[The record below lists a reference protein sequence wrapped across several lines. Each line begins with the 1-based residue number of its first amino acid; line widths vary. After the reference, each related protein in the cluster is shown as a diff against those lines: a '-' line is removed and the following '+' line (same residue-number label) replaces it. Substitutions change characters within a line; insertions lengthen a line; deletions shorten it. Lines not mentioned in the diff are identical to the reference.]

1 MSNQMVPEGS
11 GYLSLRTTLYICFD
25 EKIAYKFI
33 FIRRIDRYTYSTVI
47 AKSVDFPKKMG

>member
-1 MSNQMVPEGS
+1 MSNQMVS
-11 GYLSLRTTLYICFD
+11 KVLGYLSLRTALYIYFD

-33 FIRRIDRYTYSTVI
+33 FIRGIDRYTYSTVI